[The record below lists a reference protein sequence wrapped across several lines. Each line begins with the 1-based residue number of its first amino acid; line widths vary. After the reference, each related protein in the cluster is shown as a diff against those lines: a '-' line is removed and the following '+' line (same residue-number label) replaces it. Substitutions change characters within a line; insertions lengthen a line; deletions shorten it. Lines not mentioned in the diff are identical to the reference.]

1 MLKVVPLTDVAV
13 WESEWINV
21 LLAEFPEVKWLPYN
35 AQVPMKD
42 YALYVYNSDS
52 ALSLSPEILSGIT
65 KLKGAGLLHLG
76 DEYLRSSLLDYAHF
90 SYVVRMYSFSK
101 TVTPGVLTIPI
112 GPTPKLGPASS
123 KPASRRKHTWMFAGD
138 WKSDR
143 SAMADQFTTW
153 DKGLFSMPM
162 PYNDAERLS
171 RQDYLTGMSETAFA
185 PCPAGNIVLET
196 CRPYEA
202 LHFGAIPLLPRRK
215 RMDPYRSLFCDHP
228 LPTFE
233 NWKSA
238 YRFAREL
245 YAKPDEMDALQTK
258 CINWWQSTKSEL
270 ATNVKSFIEDG
281 QAGTFRKAL
290 QERFSGQAIG
300 KIDRARELLAHQ
312 NRYQFQSR
320 IAFRAKK
327 AARFLSGSGTA
338 KPTWSLVQDDTEKP
352 TEP

>member
-202 LHFGAIPLLPRRK
+202 LHFGAIPLLPRWLSI
-215 RMDPYRSLFCDHP
+215 PVRSIARDGAQNGVARC
-228 LPTFE
+228 
-233 NWKSA
+233 WRKSA
-238 YRFAREL
+238 PRAASSSMFGVCASPPNTPKSMR
-245 YAKPDEMDALQTK
+245 AAS
-258 CINWWQSTKSEL
+258 STSTMTMFGFVSAC
-270 ATNVKSFIEDG
+270 AT
-281 QAGTFRKAL
+281 TPT
-290 QERFSGQAIG
+290 
-300 KIDRARELLAHQ
+300 
-312 NRYQFQSR
+312 
-320 IAFRAKK
+320 RAKQ
-327 AARFLSGSGTA
+327 AARHQRIMRSA
-338 KPTWSLVQDDTEKP
+338 RRRYRR
-352 TEP
+352 